1 MSKLETNTID
11 TVSGTS
17 TLQVGSTNTSTITL
31 GVSGDTINV
40 PSGVTIANSGTA
52 TGFTTAGE
60 ANDPSFHAYNPQ
72 NGSVA
77 NNTTIVV
84 SNNTELLDSSA
95 AYDTSTYKFTPQV
108 AGYYFLY
115 SNVRYQ
121 SGTTDFDRINLVITK
136 NGSDILSARN
146 NNKDYSTVGV
156 SGTVQANGSSDY
168 FQMTSYQGS
177 GSSINITTEDEHTY
191 FGGFLIKKS

>member
-1 MSKLETNTID
+1 MADGTLKVGTII
-11 TVSGTS
+11 TSSGS
-17 TLQVGSTNTSTITL
+17 GTITL
-31 GVSGDTINV
+31 GQSNETVALGSGATA
-40 PSGVTIANSGTA
+40 SGFGIA
-52 TGFTTAGE
+52 AGE

-77 NNTTIVV
+77 NNTDVVV

-95 AYDTSTYKFTPQV
+95 AYNTGSYKFTPQV

-121 SGTTDFDRINLVITK
+121 SSTTDFDRINLAITK
-136 NGSDILSARN
+136 NGSSILSARN

-156 SGTVQANGSSDY
+156 SGIVQANGSSDY
-168 FQMTSYQGS
+168 FQMTSYQNSGGS
-177 GSSINITTEDEHTY
+177 ISISTEDELTY